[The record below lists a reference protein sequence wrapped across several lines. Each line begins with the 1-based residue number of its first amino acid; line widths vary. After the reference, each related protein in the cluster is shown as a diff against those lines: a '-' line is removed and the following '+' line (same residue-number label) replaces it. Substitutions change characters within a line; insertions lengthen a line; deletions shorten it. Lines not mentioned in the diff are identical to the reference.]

1 MHASHIP
8 SYHRYGEAEPKIEPD
23 LLHCQAI
30 FSRISEQDWE
40 IRPHRHSQLYQ
51 IFMVEEGELE
61 TLIET
66 SRFTLFAP
74 CALLVPAGRVHGFGY
89 GEGVRGRMISVSDGF
104 LRGALEASRAVRWMD
119 AIKVVHFSGDD
130 GGFEHL
136 AGLFSAV
143 ELEARQ
149 RSPGYVS
156 ALSALLQLL
165 FVHLDRHA
173 SHENAGKRSS
183 EEFIR
188 FEQFRDLVIARFRS
202 HLPVSAYC
210 DRLAIGERRLNRIC
224 RAMSGESPL
233 AYIHRHIMEEAKRY
247 LVHTAMPVSSVGY
260 ELGFADS
267 AYFSRFFRKH
277 AGISPS
283 KFAAQHRG

>member
-1 MHASHIP
+1 MHAPHIP
-8 SYHRYGEAEPKIEPD
+8 SYHRYGEAGQAIDPD

-30 FSRISEQDWE
+30 FSRISEQEWE

-66 SRFTLFAP
+66 DRFTLFAP
-74 CALLVPAGRVHGFGY
+74 CVLLVPAGRVHGFGY

-104 LRGALEASRAVRWMD
+104 LRGALETSRAVRWMD
-119 AIKVVHFSGDD
+119 AISVVRFAENYAAY
-130 GGFEHL
+130 EHL

-149 RSPGYVS
+149 RGPGYVS

-173 SHENAGKRSS
+173 SHESAAETSGDQ
-183 EEFIR
+183 FLR
-188 FEQFRDLVIARFRS
+188 FEQFRDLVLARFRS

-210 DRLAIGERRLNRIC
+210 ERLAISERRLNRIC

-233 AYIHRHIMEEAKRY
+233 GYIHRHIMEEAKRY

-260 ELGFADS
+260 ELGFTDS